1 MITTIEFEID
11 DDTAE
16 RIGDS
21 PEARNAAVRE
31 AVVLHLF
38 SQAAISGDR
47 AAALLG
53 MDLPAFEHHAR
64 SLGIPVGDAAEEAW
78 QAEVARIRAR

>member
-1 MITTIEFEID
+1 MATIEFEID
-11 DDTAE
+11 DNTAE

-21 PEARNAAVRE
+21 PEARDATARE

-38 SQAAISGDR
+38 SQSEITPDR

-53 MDLPAFEHHAR
+53 MSVPDLMLRAR
-64 SLGIPVGDAAEEAW
+64 SLGIPAGDEAEMAW
-78 QAEVARIRAR
+78 QAEVRRRRSR

>member
-1 MITTIEFEID
+1 MTTIEFEID

-16 RIGDS
+16 RIGNS
-21 PEARNAAVRE
+21 PEARDATARE

-38 SQAAISGDR
+38 SQAEITPDR

-53 MDLPAFEHHAR
+53 MSVPDLMRHAR
-64 SLGIPVGDAAEEAW
+64 SLGIPSGDAREMEW
-78 QAEVARIRAR
+78 QAEVTRRRSR